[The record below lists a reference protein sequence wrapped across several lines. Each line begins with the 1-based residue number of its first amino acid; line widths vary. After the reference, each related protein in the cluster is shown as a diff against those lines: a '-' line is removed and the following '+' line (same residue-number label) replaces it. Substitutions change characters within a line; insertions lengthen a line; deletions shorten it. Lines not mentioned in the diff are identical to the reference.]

1 MNHYLT
7 SDVHRSFVSKLTAG
21 LFYALAGVIG
31 AGFSG
36 CAGQRAAQTPAASGA
51 AQVTRVGAPDSN
63 ALPPSYYRL
72 GALDEIEIRVKY
84 HDRLNDLAK
93 VRPDGCITLPEVG
106 DLHVAG
112 MTPVSLDSAITAA
125 FAPVVHDPEVTV
137 FVRNFGNL
145 VVYVLGEVRS
155 PGKQELK
162 PRMTV
167 LQALAS
173 ASGPIRG
180 AKLSNVV
187 LLRRGPA
194 GEVQAQML
202 NLDRSNIPQGRI
214 EDAYVQAE
222 DIIFVPKTLLAT
234 VNEFLTQF
242 YDGVFP
248 PFDIY
253 LRALR
258 EYNRP

>member
-1 MNHYLT
+1 MKHL
-7 SDVHRSFVSKLTAG
+7 LWAG
-21 LFYALAGVIG
+21 VLKKHASRFLRFSVLALAGIG
-31 AGFSG
+31 AACSSG
-36 CAGQRAAQTPAASGA
+36 CAGSRPAQTPAGA
-51 AQVTRVGAPDSN
+51 ATTQ
-63 ALPPSYYRL
+63 ALPPSYSV

-93 VRPDGCITLPEVG
+93 IRPDGRITLPEVG
-106 DLHVAG
+106 DLYVAG
-112 MTPVSLDSAITAA
+112 LTPAGLDSAITAA
-125 FAPVVHDPEVTV
+125 YTPLVHDPEVTV

-145 VVYVLGEVRS
+145 FVYVLGEVKS
-155 PGKQELK
+155 PGMQELK

-180 AKLSNVV
+180 AKMNNIV

-194 GEVQAQML
+194 GEVQARLL
-202 NLDRSNIPQGRI
+202 NLDRGNIPEGRV
-214 EDAYVQAE
+214 DDVYVQPE
-222 DIIFVPKTLLAT
+222 DIVYVPKTLLAT
-234 VNEFLTQF
+234 VNEFLTQI

-253 LRALR
+253 LRTLR
-258 EYNRP
+258 EYNRQ